1 MAAANKSAVLIDLA
15 SLQALAANGGGTID
29 FQQLRDRLTGDATLV
44 RATAYGTEHEGQPSP
59 LLDLGGLSRAGYKL
73 VAKRLRRRDD
83 GTLYASVHVEMTVDA
98 LDLTP
103 YIDRLTLV
111 TTDPDFVPLIEAVQR
126 RGVRVQ
132 VVASGAGRSQPL
144 AAAADETLEL
154 DDLLSDVVRR
164 ERPRRD
170 RRRPTPPR
178 AAPGETAR
186 ARVPDRPD
194 EEPRPRRAA
203 PGETARARVPDRPD
217 EEPRPRRAAPRPPK
231 SPPTPP
237 PTAEPEPARPKP
249 AADPPTRRERLTAL
263 PGERLSG
270 RAGPRSDAPD

>member
-1 MAAANKSAVLIDLA
+1 MAVVNKSAVLIDLS
-15 SLQALAANGGGTID
+15 SLQAIAANGGGQID
-29 FQQLRDRLTGDATLV
+29 FQLLRDRLTDDTSLV

-59 LLDLGGLSRAGYKL
+59 LLDLAVMSRAGYKL
-73 VAKRLRRRDD
+73 VTKRLRRRDD

-111 TTDPDFVPLIEAVQR
+111 TTDPDFVPLIEAAQR

-132 VVASGAGRSQPL
+132 VVASATGRSQPL

-154 DDLLSDVVRR
+154 DNLLADVVQR

-170 RRRPTPPR
+170 GRRPT
-178 AAPGETAR
+178 A
-186 ARVPDRPD
+186 
-194 EEPRPRRAA
+194 RRAA
-203 PGETARARVPDRPD
+203 PGETARSPVPDRPD
-217 EEPRPRRAAPRPPK
+217 EETLPRRAAPPRPRKP
-231 SPPTPP
+231 SPAPEPTPAP
-237 PTAEPEPARPKP
+237 APKPTPERAPEPVAPQP
-249 AADPPTRRERLTAL
+249 PDPPARRERLAAL

-270 RAGPRSDAPD
+270 RAGRQPDDPS

>member
-15 SLQALAANGGGTID
+15 SLQALAANGGGQID
-29 FQQLRDRLTGDATLV
+29 FQQLRDKLTGDSTLV
-44 RATAYGTEHEGQPSP
+44 RATAYGTEHEGQPTP

-73 VAKRLRRRDD
+73 VTKRLRRRDD

-154 DDLLSDVVRR
+154 DDLLSGVLRH
-164 ERPRRD
+164 ERSRRD

-194 EEPRPRRAA
+194 EPPRPRRPA
-203 PGETARARVPDRPD
+203 
-217 EEPRPRRAAPRPPK
+217 RPPRE

-237 PTAEPEPARPKP
+237 PAPVPEPAKP
-249 AADPPTRRERLTAL
+249 EPPEPAPSQPPAPSPPRRERLTAL

-270 RAGPRSDAPD
+270 RAGPRPDAPD

>member
-15 SLQALAANGGGTID
+15 SLQAIAANGGIQID
-29 FQQLRDRLTGDATLV
+29 FQQLRDKLTGDATLV

-73 VAKRLRRRDD
+73 VTKRLRRRDD

-154 DDLLSDVVRR
+154 DDLLSGVVRR
-164 ERPRRD
+164 ERSRRD

-203 PGETARARVPDRPD
+203 P
-217 EEPRPRRAAPRPPK
+217 PPPPPPSK
-231 SPPTPP
+231 PPPTPP
-237 PTAEPEPARPKP
+237 PAPAPEPAPAQPP
-249 AADPPTRRERLTAL
+249 AAPPARRERLTAL

-270 RAGPRSDAPD
+270 RAGPQTDAPD

>member
-15 SLQALAANGGGTID
+15 SLQALAANGGGQID
-29 FQQLRDRLTGDATLV
+29 FQQLRDKLTGDATLV
-44 RATAYGTEHEGQPSP
+44 RATAYGTEHEGQPTP
-59 LLDLGGLSRAGYKL
+59 MLDLGGLSRAGYKL
-73 VAKRLRRRDD
+73 VTKRLRRRDD
-83 GTLYASVHVEMTVDA
+83 GTLYSSVHVEMTVDA
-98 LDLTP
+98 LDLAP

-194 EEPRPRRAA
+194 EPPPPRRRAA
-203 PGETARARVPDRPD
+203 PP
-217 EEPRPRRAAPRPPK
+217 PPK
-231 SPPTPP
+231 APDTPP
-237 PTAEPEPARPKP
+237 ATAAPEPAPPQP
-249 AADPPTRRERLTAL
+249 AAAPPPRRERLTAL

-270 RAGPRSDAPD
+270 RAGTRPDAPD

>member
-1 MAAANKSAVLIDLA
+1 MAAANKSAVLIDLS
-15 SLQALAANGGGTID
+15 SLQALAANGGGQID
-29 FQQLRDRLTGDATLV
+29 FQQLRDKLTGDTTLV

-59 LLDLGGLSRAGYKL
+59 FLDFGSLSRSGYKL
-73 VAKRLRRRDD
+73 VTKRLRRRDD

-154 DDLLSDVVRR
+154 DDLLSDVVRH
-164 ERPRRD
+164 ERSRRD

-194 EEPRPRRAA
+194 EEPRPRRPA
-203 PGETARARVPDRPD
+203 PP
-217 EEPRPRRAAPRPPK
+217 PRPA

-237 PTAEPEPARPKP
+237 PARHRQRRR
-249 AADPPTRRERLTAL
+249 PPRNRNPSRCSRPSRNRNPPRCRRPSRNRNPPRRRRPPRP
-263 PGERLSG
+263 PGGSDSPPCPGSG
-270 RAGPRSDAPD
+270 

>member
-15 SLQALAANGGGTID
+15 SLQALAANGGGQID
-29 FQQLRDRLTGDATLV
+29 FQQLRDKLTGDATLV
-44 RATAYGTEHEGQPSP
+44 RATAYGTEHEGQPTP
-59 LLDLGGLSRAGYKL
+59 MLDLGGLSRAGYKL
-73 VAKRLRRRDD
+73 VTKRLRRRDD
-83 GTLYASVHVEMTVDA
+83 GTLYSSVHVEMTVDA
-98 LDLTP
+98 LDLAP

-154 DDLLSDVVRR
+154 DDLLSDVVRH

-194 EEPRPRRAA
+194 EPPPPRRRAA
-203 PGETARARVPDRPD
+203 PP
-217 EEPRPRRAAPRPPK
+217 PPK
-231 SPPTPP
+231 APDTPP
-237 PTAEPEPARPKP
+237 ATAAPEPAPPQP
-249 AADPPTRRERLTAL
+249 AASPPPRRERLTAL

-270 RAGPRSDAPD
+270 RAGTRPDAPD

>member
-15 SLQALAANGGGTID
+15 SLQALAANGGGQID

-59 LLDLGGLSRAGYKL
+59 LLDLASLSRAGYKL
-73 VAKRLRRRDD
+73 VTKRLRRRDD

-154 DDLLSDVVRR
+154 DDLLSGVVRR
-164 ERPRRD
+164 ERSRRD

-203 PGETARARVPDRPD
+203 PP
-217 EEPRPRRAAPRPPK
+217 PRE
-231 SPPTPP
+231 SPPAPP
-237 PTAEPEPARPKP
+237 PAPAPEPEPAPP
-249 AADPPTRRERLTAL
+249 AAAPPPRRERLTAL

>member
-15 SLQALAANGGGTID
+15 SLQALTANGGGVID
-29 FQQLRDRLTGDATLV
+29 FQQLRDRLTGDSTLV

-59 LLDLGGLSRAGYKL
+59 HLDLAGLSRAGYKQ
-73 VAKRLRRRDD
+73 VTKRLRRRDD

-154 DDLLSDVVRR
+154 DDLISDVVRP
-164 ERPRRD
+164 ERSRRD

-194 EEPRPRRAA
+194 EEPRPRRPA
-203 PGETARARVPDRPD
+203 
-217 EEPRPRRAAPRPPK
+217 RPPRESRRESPRE
-231 SPPTPP
+231 SPPPP
-237 PTAEPEPARPKP
+237 DPAPEPAKP
-249 AADPPTRRERLTAL
+249 EPPAPAPPRRERLTAL

-270 RAGPRSDAPD
+270 RAGPPPDASD

>member
-44 RATAYGTEHEGQPSP
+44 RATAYGTEHEGQPTP
-59 LLDLGGLSRAGYKL
+59 HLDLGSLSRAGYKL
-73 VAKRLRRRDD
+73 VTKRLRRRDD

-194 EEPRPRRAA
+194 EEPRSRRA
-203 PGETARARVPDRPD
+203 PPRPPNRPD
-217 EEPRPRRAAPRPPK
+217 EEPRPRRAAPPPPPPPPE
-231 SPPTPP
+231 SPPPPP
-237 PTAEPEPARPKP
+237 PTAAPEPAAATP
-249 AADPPTRRERLTAL
+249 AADPPKRRERLTAL

-270 RAGPRSDAPD
+270 RAGPNPDAPD

>member
-15 SLQALAANGGGTID
+15 SLQALAANGGGVID
-29 FQQLRDRLTGDATLV
+29 FQQLRDRLTGDTSLV

-59 LLDLGGLSRAGYKL
+59 HLDLAGLSRAGYKL
-73 VAKRLRRRDD
+73 VTKRLRRRDD

-132 VVASGAGRSQPL
+132 VVASGAGRSQRL

-154 DDLLSDVVRR
+154 DELLSDVVRR
-164 ERPRRD
+164 ERSRRD
-170 RRRPTPPR
+170 RRPTPSR

-186 ARVPDRPD
+186 ARAPDRPD
-194 EEPRPRRAA
+194 EESRPRRAA
-203 PGETARARVPDRPD
+203 P
-217 EEPRPRRAAPRPPK
+217 PPPE
-231 SPPTPP
+231 SPPPPPPTPP
-237 PTAEPEPARPKP
+237 PAAAPEPAPPQPP
-249 AADPPTRRERLTAL
+249 AAPPARRERLTAL

-270 RAGPRSDAPD
+270 RAGPAADASD

>member
-1 MAAANKSAVLIDLA
+1 
-15 SLQALAANGGGTID
+15 
-29 FQQLRDRLTGDATLV
+29 LRH
-44 RATAYGTEHEGQPSP
+44 RARGPAHPH
-59 LLDLGGLSRAGYKL
+59 LDLGSLSRAGYKL
-73 VAKRLRRRDD
+73 VTKRLRRRDD

-194 EEPRPRRAA
+194 EEPRSRRVPPR
-203 PGETARARVPDRPD
+203 PPDRPD
-217 EEPRPRRAAPRPPK
+217 EEPRPRRAAPPPPPPPPE
-231 SPPTPP
+231 SPPPPP
-237 PTAEPEPARPKP
+237 PTAAPEPAAATP
-249 AADPPTRRERLTAL
+249 AADPPKRRERLTAL

-270 RAGPRSDAPD
+270 RAGPNPDAPD

>member
-1 MAAANKSAVLIDLA
+1 MAATNKSAVLIDLA
-15 SLQALAANGGGTID
+15 SLQALAANGGGQID
-29 FQQLRDRLTGDATLV
+29 FQQLRDKLTGDATLV
-44 RATAYGTEHEGQPSP
+44 RATAYGTEHEGQPTP
-59 LLDLGGLSRAGYKL
+59 MLDLGGLSQAGYKL
-73 VAKRLRRRDD
+73 VTKRLRRRDD

-98 LDLTP
+98 LDLAP

-194 EEPRPRRAA
+194 EPPPPRRRA
-203 PGETARARVPDRPD
+203 PPP
-217 EEPRPRRAAPRPPK
+217 PPPPK
-231 SPPTPP
+231 APDTPP
-237 PTAEPEPARPKP
+237 ATAAPEPAPPQP
-249 AADPPTRRERLTAL
+249 AAAPPPRRERLTAL

-270 RAGPRSDAPD
+270 RAGTRPDAPD

>member
-15 SLQALAANGGGTID
+15 SLQALAANGGGVID
-29 FQQLRDRLTGDATLV
+29 FQQLRDRLTGDSALV

-59 LLDLGGLSRAGYKL
+59 HLDLGGLSRAGYKL
-73 VAKRLRRRDD
+73 VTKRLRRRDD

-132 VVASGAGRSQPL
+132 VVASGAGRSQRL

-154 DDLLSDVVRR
+154 DELLSDVVRR
-164 ERPRRD
+164 ERSRRD

-203 PGETARARVPDRPD
+203 PP
-217 EEPRPRRAAPRPPK
+217 PRK
-231 SPPTPP
+231 SPPAPP
-237 PTAEPEPARPKP
+237 PAPEPEPAPSPPP
-249 AADPPTRRERLTAL
+249 AAPPPRRERLTAL

-270 RAGPRSDAPD
+270 RAGPAADGSD

>member
-15 SLQALAANGGGTID
+15 SLQALSANGGGQID
-29 FQQLRDRLTGDATLV
+29 FQQLRDRLTGDTNLV
-44 RATAYGTEHEGQPSP
+44 RATAYGTEHEGQPTP

-73 VAKRLRRRDD
+73 VTKRLRRRDD

-154 DDLLSDVVRR
+154 DDLLSDVVRP

-194 EEPRPRRAA
+194 EEPQPRRPALARAPDRPDEQPPPRRAA
-203 PGETARARVPDRPD
+203 PPQ
-217 EEPRPRRAAPRPPK
+217 PRPPA
-231 SPPTPP
+231 TPP
-237 PTAEPEPARPKP
+237 PSAKPEPKPEPAAAEPPP
-249 AADPPTRRERLTAL
+249 APPPRRERLTAL

-270 RAGPRSDAPD
+270 RAGPRPDAPD

>member
-29 FQQLRDRLTGDATLV
+29 FQQLRDKLTGDATLV

-59 LLDLGGLSRAGYKL
+59 LLDLASLSRAGYKL
-73 VAKRLRRRDD
+73 VTKRLRRRDD

-194 EEPRPRRAA
+194 EEPRPRR
-203 PGETARARVPDRPD
+203 R
-217 EEPRPRRAAPRPPK
+217 APRPPD
-231 SPPTPP
+231 PPVP
-237 PTAEPEPARPKP
+237 AEPQPAAPEPAAPAEPQPAAPKP
-249 AADPPTRRERLTAL
+249 AAPEPKADTPKRRERLTAL

>member
-15 SLQALAANGGGTID
+15 SLQALAANGGGQID
-29 FQQLRDRLTGDATLV
+29 FQQLRDKLTGDATLV
-44 RATAYGTEHEGQPSP
+44 RATAYGTEHEGQPTP
-59 LLDLGGLSRAGYKL
+59 MLDLGGLSRAGYKL
-73 VAKRLRRRDD
+73 VTKRLRRRDD

-164 ERPRRD
+164 DRSRRD

-186 ARVPDRPD
+186 APVPDRPD
-194 EEPRPRRAA
+194 EPPRPRRAA
-203 PGETARARVPDRPD
+203 PPRSQASDRPPD
-217 EEPRPRRAAPRPPK
+217 RAAP
-231 SPPTPP
+231 
-237 PTAEPEPARPKP
+237 EPAPPKP
-249 AADPPTRRERLTAL
+249 AADPPPRRERLTAL

-270 RAGPRSDAPD
+270 RAGTRPDAPD

>member
-15 SLQALAANGGGTID
+15 SLQAIAANGGIQID
-29 FQQLRDRLTGDATLV
+29 FQQLRDKLTGDATLV

-73 VAKRLRRRDD
+73 VTKRLRRRDD

-111 TTDPDFVPLIEAVQR
+111 TTDPDFVPLIEAVAAPRAFGCRSWPAARVAANRWPPRPTRRWSWTTCCPASCGASARGGTAAAPRRRAPHPAKR
-126 RGVRVQ
+126 RGRG
-132 VVASGAGRSQPL
+132 SPI
-144 AAAADETLEL
+144 D
-154 DDLLSDVVRR
+154 
-164 ERPRRD
+164 
-170 RRRPTPPR
+170 
-178 AAPGETAR
+178 
-186 ARVPDRPD
+186 PD

-203 PGETARARVPDRPD
+203 P
-217 EEPRPRRAAPRPPK
+217 PPPPPPSK
-231 SPPTPP
+231 PPPTPP
-237 PTAEPEPARPKP
+237 PAPAPEPAPAQPP
-249 AADPPTRRERLTAL
+249 AAPPARRERLTAL

-270 RAGPRSDAPD
+270 RAGPQTDAPD

>member
-15 SLQALAANGGGTID
+15 SLQALAANGGIQID
-29 FQQLRDRLTGDATLV
+29 FQQLRDKLTGDATLV

-59 LLDLGGLSRAGYKL
+59 HLDLAGLSRSGYKL

-194 EEPRPRRAA
+194 EP
-203 PGETARARVPDRPD
+203 
-217 EEPRPRRAAPRPPK
+217 PRPRRAAPRPPEPPP
-231 SPPTPP
+231 SPPPESPP
-237 PTAEPEPARPKP
+237 PPPPSPAPEPAAAKP
-249 AADPPTRRERLTAL
+249 PADPPKRRERLTAL

-270 RAGPRSDAPD
+270 RAGSKPDAPD